1 MNSYLTTASASTTYA
16 TKTELVDKADV
27 EDIPQGNQLMAGQAP
42 TVADISAETVTDIP
56 GLISAI
62 NAILA
67 QLRTRNVIE

>member
-1 MNSYLTTASASTTYA
+1 
-16 TKTELVDKADV
+16 
-27 EDIPQGNQLMAGQAP
+27 MAGQAP
-42 TVADISAETVTDIP
+42 TVADISAETVTDIS